1 MTVDLDA
8 VLHKTEKGRAEIE
21 SRAHGL
27 SMGVRR
33 VLILVDGRLRVA
45 QILAKVGMSAEV
57 QAALD
62 QLVREGY
69 VATEAG
75 ETGPEAG
82 GGGSAA
88 SSEKTALVALA
99 QSLLGGQ
106 ADRVVRKLEETD
118 DTPQALAGAVEACQ
132 KLIRLVIDERKS
144 VQFAE
149 QAAAIL
155 ARARR

>member
-1 MTVDLDA
+1 MSVDLDA
-8 VLHKTEKGRAEIE
+8 VLHKTAKGRAEIE

-45 QILAKVGMSAEV
+45 QILAKVGVSPEIN
-57 QAALD
+57 AALE

-75 ETGPEAG
+75 DPGPEDGSG
-82 GGGSAA
+82 GAAA
-88 SSEKTALVALA
+88 SSEKMALVSLA

-118 DTPQALAGAVEACQ
+118 DSPQALAGAVEACQ
-132 KLIRLVIDERKS
+132 KLIRLVIDEKKS

-155 ARARR
+155 ARTRR